1 MRTRILERL
10 KSWAVWTALASQVL
24 AVLVLLEIINPTQS
38 ETINNV
44 IVAVLQLLVI
54 MGVLNNPSR
63 LATFD
68 CPCIIY

>member
-24 AVLVLLEIINPTQS
+24 AILVLLEIINPTQS
-38 ETINNV
+38 ETINSV

-54 MGVLNNPSR
+54 MGVLTNP
-63 LATFD
+63 TTPDQF
-68 CPCIIY
+68 

>member
-24 AVLVLLEIINPTQS
+24 AILVLLEIINPTQS
-38 ETINNV
+38 ETINDV

-54 MGVLNNPSR
+54 MGVLNNP
-63 LATFD
+63 TTPDQF
-68 CPCIIY
+68 

>member
-24 AVLVLLEIINPTQS
+24 AILVLLEIINPTQS

-54 MGVLNNPSR
+54 MGVLNNPTTPDR
-63 LATFD
+63 F
-68 CPCIIY
+68 

>member
-24 AVLVLLEIINPTQS
+24 AILVLLEIINPTQS

-54 MGVLNNPSR
+54 MGVLNNP
-63 LATFD
+63 TTPDQF
-68 CPCIIY
+68 

>member
-24 AVLVLLEIINPTQS
+24 AILVLLEIINPTQS
-38 ETINNV
+38 ETINSV

-54 MGVLNNPSR
+54 MGVLNNP
-63 LATFD
+63 TTPDQF
-68 CPCIIY
+68 

>member
-24 AVLVLLEIINPTQS
+24 AILVLLEIINPTQS

-44 IVAVLQLLVI
+44 VVAVLQLLVI
-54 MGVLNNPSR
+54 MGVLNNP
-63 LATFD
+63 TTPDQF
-68 CPCIIY
+68 

>member
-24 AVLVLLEIINPTQS
+24 VILVLLEIINPTQS

-54 MGVLNNPSR
+54 MGVLNNPTTPDR
-63 LATFD
+63 F
-68 CPCIIY
+68 